1 MSIFNPFEKNYFA
14 VTRFKKLTFIQ
25 QLLITLGTFFAGIF
39 SLGLASVGV
48 FRFLVGLAKACVV
61 SPKTSTELTYELSNS
76 INKENIDMEIVT
88 ELLRRLEFKD
98 KTDLALSSLR
108 SELRNAIYDNKV
120 ELVRALLENKDLC
133 EEVKMYYLDNDL
145 CVSTVLY
152 CAQTHEMVDLLLE
165 KGADPN
171 AYRSRAT
178 DECIKEFEK
187 VIVDPNYK
195 MPPGCAEYTTPLI
208 YFRDNPAIAR
218 ILIDYNADVHAKN
231 SEGRTALMQ
240 LEQDKNEE
248 HTPLSRRPIRDKQY
262 QEYML
267 NFFRYEEKVTRVRTC
282 KNEQSTSPTTLSS
295 SR

>member
-61 SPKTSTELTYELSNS
+61 SPK
-76 INKENIDMEIVT
+76 IFT